1 MFNKKYPITDV
12 SILSQS
18 ISKFCILAPEI
29 ANTALPGQFI
39 NIKID
44 DTTSP
49 LLRRPFSIH
58 FIKGDEIEIVFG
70 IMGMGT
76 KKMNCKKTGDLLD
89 IIGPLGKPFTINRSE
104 ELSILVGGGLG
115 AAPLSFLSK
124 CLEDNGKKVIT
135 ILGARTKEL
144 LLSDKLT
151 EINYATDDGTY
162 GFHGNAIDLLK
173 TILGN
178 LKTEKIKIY
187 GCGPNP
193 MLKALVNLMDD
204 NKIPCEVSLE
214 TTMAC
219 GVGICQGC
227 VVEMKNENQKYSL
240 VCKDGPVFHAGQIK
254 I

>member
-1 MFNKKYPITDV
+1 MFNKKYPIIDV
-12 SILSQS
+12 SILSHS

-44 DTTSP
+44 ETTSP

-76 KKMNCKKTGDLLD
+76 KKLNCKKVGDYLD
-89 IIGPLGKPFTINRSE
+89 IIGPLGKPFNVNGTE
-104 ELSILVGGGLG
+104 EISILVGGGLG
-115 AAPLSFLSK
+115 AAPLSLLSK
-124 CLEDNGKKVIT
+124 CLEANGKEVVT
-135 ILGARTKEL
+135 ILGARTREL

-151 EINYATDDGTY
+151 NIKYATDDGTY
-162 GFHGNAIDLLK
+162 GYHGNVIDLLK
-173 TILGN
+173 TFLDN
-178 LKTEKIKIY
+178 LRTEKIKIY

-193 MLKALVNLMDD
+193 MLKALINLVDE

-240 VCKDGPVFHAGQIK
+240 VCKDGPVFSSGQIK

>member
-29 ANTALPGQFI
+29 AKTALPGQFI

-76 KKMNCKKTGDLLD
+76 KKLNCKNVGDYLD
-89 IIGPLGKPFTINRSE
+89 IIGPLGKPFNINGTE
-104 ELSILVGGGLG
+104 EISILVGGGLG
-115 AAPLSFLSK
+115 AAPLSLLSK
-124 CLEDNGKKVIT
+124 CLEEKGKKVIT
-135 ILGARTKEL
+135 ILGARTREL

-151 EINYATDDGTY
+151 KINFASDDGTY
-162 GFHGNAIDLLK
+162 GYHGNVIDLLRN
-173 TILGN
+173 ILDN

-193 MLKALVNLMDD
+193 MLKALINLVDEK
-204 NKIPCEVSLE
+204 KILCEVSLE

-227 VVEMKNENQKYSL
+227 VVEMKKENQKYSL
-240 VCKDGPVFHAGQIK
+240 VCKDGPVFCSSQI
-254 I
+254 II